1 MKNVTVMLLIMVKG
15 VVTGLMFYCPT
26 QSEWR
31 HRADAMCSSE
41 DKYVCLFNLLE
52 KKNNEDCSGSELSNI
67 GSKLVFQPLF
77 NHAKC
82 NTRSYQPFIFTTIGN
97 SDCTFLKSTCNEEGQ
112 VIFSNGS
119 SINDVACRCD
129 YTKRYVF
136 VKNPR
141 SPCFCKPSE
150 EDCSCIRVNCK
161 NLSSDYQCILD
172 GDAITKKTCPEIHP
186 LISYNRNDTTV
197 GSIKSYLNEFPANY
211 HRQIISIVIIGFL
224 LVVLVICIF
233 VLPRIDPTDNEDK
246 YTLETKFWVGAFE
259 LLVSKTSVKHSNDW
273 KILENTGELTDSLMT
288 QLIEKDPDCKK
299 NLIKKMKKSNLILQM
314 RGSSTLYIP
323 YLMRQY
329 ALANVRQQFMNNT
342 PQFKRTSWLCLDFDV
357 LHPGLFNYVIAWYMK
372 RYYVSV
378 TPTSERNAIYHQIV
392 VFDLEKSQSKRLVVC
407 KGQSIIALQV
417 WDWQNTESAYGNLR
431 RNLFKFFDTF
441 KEQISYTAT
450 FKCDHDDFVNHRKE
464 INELTD
470 KHYHCVAH
478 NTMHL
483 CDQLVQPW
491 GFAEE
496 LEKERAKQKKETAKQ
511 IISEYLDTDLQRL
524 HSH

>member
-1 MKNVTVMLLIMVKG
+1 MVKG

-31 HRADAMCSSE
+31 YRADAVCSSE

-52 KKNNEDCSGSELSNI
+52 KKNNEDCTGSELSNI

-77 NHAKC
+77 NHAEC

-112 VIFSNGS
+112 VIYSNGS
-119 SINDVACRCD
+119 SIDDVACRCD
-129 YTKRYVF
+129 YTKRYAF

-141 SPCFCKPSE
+141 SPCFCKPAE
-150 EDCSCIRVNCK
+150 EDCSCFRVNCK

-172 GDAITKKTCPEIHP
+172 GDAITKTTCPEIHP
-186 LISYNRNDTTV
+186 LISYNRNVTTV
-197 GSIKSYLNEFPANY
+197 GYMKSYLNEFPANY
-211 HRQIISIVIIGFL
+211 HRQIISIAIIGVL

-233 VLPRIDPTDNEDK
+233 VLPRIDPTELTKSDNDN

-259 LLVSKTSVKHSNDW
+259 SLVSKTSVKHSNDW
-273 KILENTGELTDSLMT
+273 KILKNTGELTHSLLT
-288 QLIEKDPDCKK
+288 QLIEKDPECEE
-299 NLIKKMKKSNLILQM
+299 NLIKKMKQSNLILKM
-314 RGSSTLYIP
+314 PGSSTLYIP
-323 YLMRQY
+323 YLMRQC

-342 PQFKRTSWLCLDFDV
+342 PPFKRTSWLCLDFVV

-372 RYYVSV
+372 QYYVSV
-378 TPTSERNAIYHQIV
+378 TPTSTIHTKRNAIYHQIC
-392 VFDLEKSQSKRLVVC
+392 VFDLEKSQRKRLVVC

-417 WDWQNTESAYGNLR
+417 WDWQNTKSAYGNLR

-441 KEQISYTAT
+441 KDQIPYTAT

-464 INELTD
+464 INELTPQN
-470 KHYHCVAH
+470 YHCVAH

-483 CDQLVQPW
+483 SDELVQPW
-491 GFAEE
+491 GFAVE
-496 LEKERAKQKKETAKQ
+496 LEKERAKQRKERAKQ
-511 IISEYLDTDLQRL
+511 RISRALNTDLERFQT
-524 HSH
+524 H